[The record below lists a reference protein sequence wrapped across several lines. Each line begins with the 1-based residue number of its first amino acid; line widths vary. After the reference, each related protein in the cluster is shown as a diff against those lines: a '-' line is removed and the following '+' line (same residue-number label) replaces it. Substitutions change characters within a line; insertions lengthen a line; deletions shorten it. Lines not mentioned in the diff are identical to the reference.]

1 MPNWVSAATVAQA
14 HRGRGMTV
22 HIADDTSNE
31 ELWRAL
37 LTDADSPLVHQRGR
51 YRRYPG
57 SPRCKQCLVPLG
69 GPAAPLVRLVTKKE
83 PSRKNPNYCN
93 ICEEFV
99 ETHPG
104 GAEIELSLLFADVRG
119 STALAERMSPAEFSK
134 LLRRF
139 HTAASNIVIDTDGL
153 VDRLVGDEIIG
164 LYLPNRGPDHAHRAL
179 HAAFDLLEATG
190 HRSRGGPWLPVGAAV
205 HTGIAYVG
213 AVGLGHARDFTALG
227 DAVNVAARL
236 ASAAGAGEVLV
247 SEDAY
252 AHAGVDL
259 GQLEM
264 RRLTLKGKSEP
275 IDVRVAPVV
284 AAETPAEPVSV

>member
-1 MPNWVSAATVAQA
+1 MPDES
-14 HRGRGMTV
+14 
-22 HIADDTSNE
+22 SND
-31 ELWRAL
+31 ELWRHL
-37 LTDADSPLVHQRGR
+37 LTEADSPIVHQRAR

-69 GPAAPLVRLVTKKE
+69 GAVAPLVRLVTKKT

-119 STALAERMSPAEFSK
+119 STALAERMSPADFSK

-139 HTAASNIVIDTDGL
+139 HTAASNTVIDTDGL

-190 HRSRGGPWLPVGAAV
+190 HRDEAGPWLPVGAAV
-205 HTGIAYVG
+205 HTGVAYVG

-236 ASAAGAGEVLV
+236 ASAAGTGEVLV
-247 SEDAY
+247 SEAT
-252 AHAGVDL
+252 HAQAGHDL
-259 GQLEM
+259 GETET
-264 RRLTLKGKSEP
+264 RRIELKGKSEP
-275 IDVRVAPVV
+275 IDVRVAHVGP
-284 AAETPAEPVSV
+284 AARPAEPVSG